1 MPFMPWSD
9 DLVTS
14 LPKIDE
20 QHRWLVDQTNHLH
33 DAITGGSADRDEVGE
48 LLHGLVDYTFNHFV
62 LEEEL
67 FQRFDY
73 ESTDAHRDEHNNF
86 SRVVTS
92 LLDRHEGGGD
102 VTLEALEFLKEWLR
116 HHIVVVDMAY
126 VPFMKEK
133 TNEV

>member
-9 DLVTS
+9 DLVTG

-20 QHRWLVDQTNHLH
+20 QHRWLVDQTNELH
-33 DAITGGSADRDEVGE
+33 DAIFTGSPDRDEVGR
-48 LLHGLVDYTFNHFV
+48 LLNGLVEYTFNHFV

-67 FQRFDY
+67 FQRLGY
-73 ESTDAHRDEHNNF
+73 EESADHLKEHNGF
-86 SRVVTS
+86 IREVSAM
-92 LLDRHEGGGD
+92 LELHEDGGD
-102 VTLEALEFLKEWLR
+102 VTVAALEFLKQWLR

-133 TNEV
+133 LGTA